1 MRIFLI
7 LYFSTSLAYSE
18 QNSFENFQKYM
29 SQEKGRVFAIN
40 LDHRNFGKNFTASG
54 NLWFFNSKDY
64 VFDSQSERISNKNN
78 TITTINKLTKQVI
91 YDKNFENNLD
101 IFNILSNANNGI
113 QVRNSLKEK
122 ELIRINFV
130 LVDWDVEGSI
140 WTNQN
145 TGEPKKISI
154 NISSDEIVDLEINS
168 SKIISAVSLPYIDI
182 SGYEIIDLRD

>member
-1 MRIFLI
+1 MRKFLI
-7 LYFSTSLAYSE
+7 LYFSSSLAYSE
-18 QNSFENFQKYM
+18 QNSLENFQKYM

-101 IFNILSNANNGI
+101 IFNVLSNVNNGI
-113 QVRNSLKEK
+113 RVRNSLKEK

-130 LVDWDVEGSI
+130 LVDWDVEGTI

-154 NISSDEIVDLEINS
+154 NISNNEIVDLEINS